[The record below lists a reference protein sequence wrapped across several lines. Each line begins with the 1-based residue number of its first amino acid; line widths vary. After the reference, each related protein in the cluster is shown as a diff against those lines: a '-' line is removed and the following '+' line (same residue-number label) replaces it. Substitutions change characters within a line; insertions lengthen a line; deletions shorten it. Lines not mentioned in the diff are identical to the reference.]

1 MPKEYLYR
9 VANKT
14 PGAPDRLVIAN
25 LPGQALRFVT
35 EDTLSVELCDGLTA
49 AELVKAGVPV
59 ERAVPADKP
68 EPSPAPQQPLIAT
81 ASEPR
86 GETYR
91 HEAAATY
98 APQPGEADAAPASS
112 PDPEPQA

>member
-68 EPSPAPQQPLIAT
+68 EPSPAPPQQQLVAQQHDP
-81 ASEPR
+81 SEP
-86 GETYR
+86 
-91 HEAAATY
+91 H
-98 APQPGEADAAPASS
+98 QPYQSGILGEASVPSTAALA
-112 PDPEPQA
+112 